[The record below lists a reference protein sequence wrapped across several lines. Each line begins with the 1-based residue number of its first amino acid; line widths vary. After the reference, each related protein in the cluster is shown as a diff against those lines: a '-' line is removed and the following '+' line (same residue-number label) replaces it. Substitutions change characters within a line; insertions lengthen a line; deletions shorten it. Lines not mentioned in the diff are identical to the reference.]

1 MINLDYKDSR
11 SLYEQ
16 IRDEIKEL
24 IVNGVMKKDEKLPS
38 VRELS
43 VELTVNPNT
52 VQRAYK
58 DLENRGYIY
67 SITGKGNYVSG
78 ADVEKKD
85 TDELFEKLFLVLK
98 ELSYA
103 NVDKQLI
110 INSVNNIYSER
121 REKID

>member
-1 MINLDYKDSR
+1 MINLDYKDNR

-16 IRDEIKEL
+16 IRDGLKEL
-24 IVNGVMKKDEKLPS
+24 IINGVLEKDEKLPS

-78 ADVEKKD
+78 ADVEKSD
-85 TDELFEKLFLVLK
+85 TEELFRKLYTVLK
-98 ELSYA
+98 ELSYSK
-103 NVDKQLI
+103 VDKELI
-110 INSVNNIYSER
+110 FNAVNNIYSER
-121 REKID
+121 GEDID

>member
-1 MINLDYKDSR
+1 MITLDFKDSR

-16 IRDEIKEL
+16 IRDGLKEL
-24 IVNGVMKKDEKLPS
+24 IIKGILEKDEKLPS

-78 ADVEKKD
+78 AEFDKKD
-85 TDELFEKLFLVLK
+85 VDELFGKLKGIIK

-103 NVDKQLI
+103 NTDRELI
-110 INSVNNIYSER
+110 ISAVNDIYSER
-121 REKID
+121 SDNN

>member
-1 MINLDYKDSR
+1 MINLDYKDNR

-16 IRDEIKEL
+16 IRDGLKEL
-24 IVNGVMKKDEKLPS
+24 IISGVLRKDEKLPS

-78 ADVEKKD
+78 ADVEKSD
-85 TDELFEKLFLVLK
+85 IEELFRKLYTVLK
-98 ELSYA
+98 ELSYSK
-103 NVDKQLI
+103 VDKELI
-110 INSVNNIYSER
+110 FNAVNNIYSER
-121 REKID
+121 GEDID

>member
-16 IRDEIKEL
+16 IRDGLREL
-24 IVNGVMKKDEKLPS
+24 IINGILEKDEKLPS

-58 DLENRGYIY
+58 ELENRGYIY

-78 ADVEKKD
+78 SDEEKTD
-85 TDELFEKLFLVLK
+85 TDELFSKLYGILK
-98 ELSYA
+98 ELSYVGA
-103 NVDKQLI
+103 DKQHI
-110 INSVNNIYSER
+110 INAVNNIYSER
-121 REKID
+121 GEGND

>member
-78 ADVEKKD
+78 ADEEKRD
-85 TDELFEKLFLVLK
+85 TDELFKKLYSVLK

-110 INSVNNIYSER
+110 IDSVNNIYSER